1 MYFIKVEFTAGRPSG
16 HKRLSLG
23 FFHFNGSLGLEY
35 RALTPS
41 WILNSI
47 GVRSELEF
55 KPELK
60 FNWKEFRPKPKF
72 ILNEIRV
79 WSQVQFER
87 VQIWTLVQFTA
98 RVELKLRP
106 RTQVEV
112 SLNQV
117 MIVRITIEFTWNEK
131 YLGFCQCDNG
141 AIYKRL
147 PNFMREKWQDC

>member
-16 HKRLSLG
+16 HKRLSLR
-23 FFHFNGSLGLEY
+23 FFISMVHLVLNIE
-35 RALTPS
+35 LTPS

-47 GVRSELEF
+47 GVQSELEIR
-55 KPELK
+55 PELK
-60 FNWKEFRPKPKF
+60 FNRKELRPEPKF

-79 WSQVQFER
+79 WSQVQFEW

-117 MIVRITIEFTWNEK
+117 MIVRITIEFTWKGK
-131 YLGFCQCDNG
+131 YLGFCQCNNG
-141 AIYKRL
+141 AIDKRW
-147 PNFMREKWQDC
+147 PNFMRDK